1 MKLFL
6 LVAILFKKW
15 AVAKVRLHSKT
26 YLVYMK
32 YLFSVLLFIAMP
44 LVVMAQTKAGGLVFD
59 ESGNPIPFANVVF
72 DGSTEG
78 TITNEDGRF
87 YLQSDN
93 SYDKLK
99 ISFVG
104 FESLIVD
111 LPQRVNYNL
120 EITLKEETANLN
132 EVVIYSGKQSK
143 KNNPAIDI
151 LRKIWANKRS
161 NGLSQF
167 KQYEYDKY
175 EKVEFDLNTIDSALI
190 NRKIFNKM
198 EFIFD
203 QMDTSRITGKT
214 YLPIFINERSS
225 KVYGDNILGKEK
237 EELEGNRNS
246 GFNTNQTLIAFIQEL
261 YNEFNVYDN
270 YLKFFDKSF
279 VSPLSTTGIDSYNY
293 VLADSAYIKNKWCYN
308 IIYYPRRP
316 SELTFKGD
324 FWVNDTTWAIKEINL
339 QVNKS
344 ANINW
349 VKEIYI
355 EQEFEV
361 LNDSVFLMTRDYFL
375 SDFSLRKK
383 EGSRG
388 VYGKRTTLYDN
399 YVFDKQHQE
408 EFYDERVTE
417 YDESVYTKPDEFWS
431 EKRLEPLSKDEK
443 GVYVMLDSLK
453 KVPKFQRL
461 YDAGAV
467 LVSGYYEWDSANLDL
482 GPVFS
487 AFGFNDVE
495 GLRLRMGARTY
506 FDQNDPW
513 RLEGFGAYG
522 FRDDKFKFGISG
534 KVLLDNKAR
543 LILSGGYR
551 QDVEQIAASLTT
563 STDVLGRNL
572 ASSSLVTVGNNNQL
586 TSIKLA
592 NFALEAEFLKNLV
605 IRYDLSYR
613 TLKSASSTFNLD
625 YYTDFSQSEIKS
637 EVKQAEMVISA
648 IFEPGKRTSGYGVE
662 RTTSNEWFP
671 TIFVGYTKGVEGL
684 FQSDFDYEK
693 LQFSYRQPWRMGGLG
708 TFSSTIEAGK
718 TFGEV
723 PLGLLS
729 VIPGN
734 QNLFSI
740 YGTFPQLNYY
750 EFITDTYATLH
761 LEHNFGGR
769 LFGRV
774 PFLRKLNLREI
785 VGFRGAWGSISNENQ
800 LINASDID
808 YIAPNDKPYY
818 EYSFGVGNIFKIL
831 RIDFNFRGNYLDVP
845 DARRFGVTGALEF
858 SF

>member
-1 MKLFL
+1 MKRILILLL
-6 LVAILFKKW
+6 LVLLPVLAIG
-15 AVAKVRLHSKT
+15 
-26 YLVYMK
+26 
-32 YLFSVLLFIAMP
+32 
-44 LVVMAQTKAGGLVFD
+44 QTKAGGIVYD
-59 ESGNPIPFANVVF
+59 DAGSPIPFANVVF
-72 DGSTEG
+72 AGSTEG

-87 YLQSDN
+87 YIQSDAT
-93 SYDKLK
+93 YTGLK
-99 ISFVG
+99 VSFVG
-104 FESLIVD
+104 FQSKEVALPQKVNYDLKITLGEETESLS
-111 LPQRVNYNL
+111 
-120 EITLKEETANLN
+120 
-132 EVVIYSGKQSK
+132 EVVIYTGKQSK

-151 LRKIWANKRS
+151 LRKIWENKRS
-161 NGLSQF
+161 NGLSNV
-167 KQYEYDKY
+167 KQYQYDKY

-190 NRKIFNKM
+190 NSKIFNKM

-246 GFNTNQTLIAFIQEL
+246 GFSTNQTLIAFIQEL
-261 YNEFNVYDN
+261 YNEFNIYDN

-279 VSPLSTTGIDSYNY
+279 VSPLSTTGIDTYNY
-293 VLADSAYIKNKWCYN
+293 VLADSTFIKDKWCYN
-308 IIYYPRRP
+308 IIYYPRR
-316 SELTFKGD
+316 SNELTFKGD

-355 EQEFEV
+355 EQEYDV
-361 LNDSVFLMTRDYFL
+361 LNDSVFLITRDYFL

-388 VYGKRTTLYDN
+388 IYGKRTTLYDN
-399 YVFDKQHQE
+399 YTFDKKLDE
-408 EFYDERVTE
+408 KVYDERVSKYE
-417 YDESVYTKPDEFWS
+417 EDVYTKGDDFWE

-467 LVSGYYEWDSANLDL
+467 LVSGYYEWDKANLDI

-487 AFGFNDVE
+487 ALGFNDVE
-495 GLRLRMGARTY
+495 GLRVRLGARTY

-522 FRDDKFKFGISG
+522 FKDDKFKFGISG
-534 KVLLDNKAR
+534 KILLDNKAR
-543 LILSGGYR
+543 LIVSGGYR
-551 QDVEQIAASLTT
+551 QDIEQIAASLTT

-572 ASSSLVTVGNNNQL
+572 ASSSLVTVGNNDQL
-586 TSIKLA
+586 TSLKLA
-592 NFALEAEFLKNLV
+592 NFAIEAEFLKNLI
-605 IRYDLSYR
+605 IRSDMSYR
-613 TLKSASSTFNLD
+613 TLKSASPTFNLD
-625 YYTDFSQSEIKS
+625 YFTDFSQTEIAS
-637 EVKQAEMVISA
+637 EVKQTEFVLSA

-671 TIFVGYTKGVEGL
+671 TLFLGYTKGVEGL
-684 FQSDFDYEK
+684 FNSDFDYEK

-729 VIPGN
+729 VVPGN

-750 EFITDTYATLH
+750 EFVTDTYATLH

-769 LFGRV
+769 LFGKI
-774 PFLRKLNLREI
+774 PLLKKLNLREI
-785 VGFRGAWGSISNENQ
+785 IGFRGAWGEISNENQ
-800 LINASDID
+800 LINASNIR
-808 YIAPNDKPYY
+808 YIAPDSKPYY
-818 EYSFGVGNIFKIL
+818 EYSFGVGNILKIL

-845 DARRFGVTGALEF
+845 DARKFGVTGALEF

>member
-1 MKLFL
+1 MKRILILLL
-6 LVAILFKKW
+6 LVL
-15 AVAKVRLHSKT
+15 LP
-26 YLVYMK
+26 
-32 YLFSVLLFIAMP
+32 VLTIG
-44 LVVMAQTKAGGLVFD
+44 QTKAGGIVYD
-59 ESGNPIPFANVVF
+59 DAGSPIPFANVVF
-72 DGSTEG
+72 AGSTEG

-87 YLQSDN
+87 YIQSDAT
-93 SYDKLK
+93 YTGLK
-99 ISFVG
+99 VSFVG
-104 FESLIVD
+104 FQSKEVALPQKVNYDLKITLGEETESLS
-111 LPQRVNYNL
+111 
-120 EITLKEETANLN
+120 
-132 EVVIYSGKQSK
+132 EVVIYTGKQSK

-151 LRKIWANKRS
+151 LRKIWENKRS
-161 NGLSQF
+161 NGLSNV
-167 KQYEYDKY
+167 KQYQYDKY

-190 NRKIFNKM
+190 NSKIFNKM

-246 GFNTNQTLIAFIQEL
+246 GFSTNQTLIAFIQEL
-261 YNEFNVYDN
+261 YNEFNIYDN

-279 VSPLSTTGIDSYNY
+279 VSPLSTTGIDTYNY
-293 VLADSAYIKNKWCYN
+293 VLADSTFIKDKWCYN
-308 IIYYPRRP
+308 IIYYPRR
-316 SELTFKGD
+316 SNELTFKGD

-355 EQEFEV
+355 EQEYDV
-361 LNDSVFLMTRDYFL
+361 LNDSVFLITRDYFL

-388 VYGKRTTLYDN
+388 IYGKRTTLYDN
-399 YVFDKQHQE
+399 YTFDKKLDE
-408 EFYDERVTE
+408 KVYDERVSK
-417 YDESVYTKPDEFWS
+417 YDEDVYTKGDDFWE

-467 LVSGYYEWDSANLDL
+467 LVSGYYEWDKANLDI

-487 AFGFNDVE
+487 ALGFNDVE
-495 GLRLRMGARTY
+495 GLRVRLGARTY

-522 FRDDKFKFGISG
+522 FKDDKFKFGISG
-534 KVLLDNKAR
+534 KILLDNKAR
-543 LILSGGYR
+543 LIVSGGYR
-551 QDVEQIAASLTT
+551 QDIEQIAASLTT

-572 ASSSLVTVGNNNQL
+572 ASSSLVTVGNNDQL
-586 TSIKLA
+586 TSLKLA
-592 NFALEAEFLKNLV
+592 NFAIEAEFLKNLI
-605 IRYDLSYR
+605 IRSDMSYR
-613 TLKSASSTFNLD
+613 TLKSASPTFNLD
-625 YYTDFSQSEIKS
+625 YFTDFSQTEIAS
-637 EVKQAEMVISA
+637 EVKQTELVLSA

-671 TIFVGYTKGVEGL
+671 TLYLGYTKGVEGL
-684 FQSDFDYEK
+684 FNSDFDYEK

-708 TFSSTIEAGK
+708 TFSSTIEVGK

-750 EFITDTYATLH
+750 EFVTDTYATLH

-769 LFGRV
+769 LFGKI
-774 PFLRKLNLREI
+774 PLLKKLNLREI
-785 VGFRGAWGSISNENQ
+785 IGFRGAWGEISNENQ
-800 LINASDID
+800 LINASNIR
-808 YIAPNDKPYY
+808 YIAPDSKPYY
-818 EYSFGVGNIFKIL
+818 EYSFGVGNILKIL
-831 RIDFNFRGNYLDVP
+831 RIDFNFRGNYLEVP
-845 DARRFGVTGALEF
+845 DARKFGVTGALEF

>member
-1 MKLFL
+1 MKRILILLL
-6 LVAILFKKW
+6 LVLLPVLAIG
-15 AVAKVRLHSKT
+15 
-26 YLVYMK
+26 
-32 YLFSVLLFIAMP
+32 
-44 LVVMAQTKAGGLVFD
+44 QTKAGGIVYD
-59 ESGNPIPFANVVF
+59 DAGSPIPFANVVF
-72 DGSTEG
+72 AGSTEG

-87 YLQSDN
+87 YIQSDAT
-93 SYDKLK
+93 YTGLK
-99 ISFVG
+99 VSFVG
-104 FESLIVD
+104 FQSKEVALPQKVNYDLKITLGEETESLS
-111 LPQRVNYNL
+111 
-120 EITLKEETANLN
+120 
-132 EVVIYSGKQSK
+132 EVVIYTGKQSK

-151 LRKIWANKRS
+151 LRKIWENKRS
-161 NGLSQF
+161 NGLSNV
-167 KQYEYDKY
+167 KQYQYDKY
-175 EKVEFDLNTIDSALI
+175 EKVEFDLNTIDSTLI
-190 NRKIFNKM
+190 NSKIFNKM

-246 GFNTNQTLIAFIQEL
+246 GFSTNQTLIAFIQEL
-261 YNEFNVYDN
+261 YNEFNIYDN

-279 VSPLSTTGIDSYNY
+279 VSPLSTTGIDTYNY
-293 VLADSAYIKNKWCYN
+293 VLADSTFIKDKWCYN
-308 IIYYPRRP
+308 IIYYPRR
-316 SELTFKGD
+316 SNELTFKGD
-324 FWVNDTTWAIKEINL
+324 FWVNDITWAIKEINL

-355 EQEFEV
+355 EQEYDV
-361 LNDSVFLMTRDYFL
+361 LNDSVFLITRDYFL

-388 VYGKRTTLYDN
+388 IYGKRTTLYDN
-399 YVFDKQHQE
+399 YTFDKKLDE
-408 EFYDERVTE
+408 KVYDERVSKYE
-417 YDESVYTKPDEFWS
+417 EDVYTKGDDFWE

-467 LVSGYYEWDSANLDL
+467 LVSGYYEWDKANLDI

-487 AFGFNDVE
+487 ALGFNDVE
-495 GLRLRMGARTY
+495 GLRLRLGARTY

-522 FRDDKFKFGISG
+522 FKDDKFKFGISG
-534 KVLLDNKAR
+534 KILLDNKAR
-543 LILSGGYR
+543 LIVSGGYR
-551 QDVEQIAASLTT
+551 QDIEQIAASLTT

-572 ASSSLVTVGNNNQL
+572 ASSSLVTVGNNDQL
-586 TSIKLA
+586 TSLKLA
-592 NFALEAEFLKNLV
+592 NFAIEAEFLKNLI
-605 IRYDLSYR
+605 IRSDMSYR
-613 TLKSASSTFNLD
+613 TLKSASPTFNLD
-625 YYTDFSQSEIKS
+625 YFTDFSQTEIAS
-637 EVKQAEMVISA
+637 EVKQTEFVLSA

-671 TIFVGYTKGVEGL
+671 TLFLGYTKGVEGL
-684 FQSDFDYEK
+684 LDSDFDYEK

-750 EFITDTYATLH
+750 EFVTDTYATLH

-769 LFGRV
+769 LFGKI
-774 PFLRKLNLREI
+774 PLLKKLNLREI
-785 VGFRGAWGSISNENQ
+785 IGFRGAWGEISNENQ
-800 LINASDID
+800 LINASNIR
-808 YIAPNDKPYY
+808 YIAPDSKPYY
-818 EYSFGVGNIFKIL
+818 EYSFGVGNILKIL

-845 DARRFGVTGALEF
+845 DARKFGVTGALEF

>member
-1 MKLFL
+1 MKRILILLL
-6 LVAILFKKW
+6 LVLLPVLAIG
-15 AVAKVRLHSKT
+15 
-26 YLVYMK
+26 
-32 YLFSVLLFIAMP
+32 
-44 LVVMAQTKAGGLVFD
+44 QTKAGGIVYD
-59 ESGNPIPFANVVF
+59 DAGSPIPFANVVF
-72 DGSTEG
+72 AGSTEG

-87 YLQSDN
+87 YIQSDAT
-93 SYDKLK
+93 YTGLK
-99 ISFVG
+99 VSFVG
-104 FESLIVD
+104 FQSKEVALPQKVNYDLKITLGEETESLS
-111 LPQRVNYNL
+111 
-120 EITLKEETANLN
+120 
-132 EVVIYSGKQSK
+132 EVVIYTGKQSK

-151 LRKIWANKRS
+151 LRKIWENKRS
-161 NGLSQF
+161 NGLSNV
-167 KQYEYDKY
+167 KQYQYDKY

-190 NRKIFNKM
+190 NSKIFNKM

-246 GFNTNQTLIAFIQEL
+246 GFSTNQTLIAFIQEL
-261 YNEFNVYDN
+261 YNEFNIYDN

-279 VSPLSTTGIDSYNY
+279 VSPLSTTGIDTYNY
-293 VLADSAYIKNKWCYN
+293 VLADSTFIKDKWCYN
-308 IIYYPRRP
+308 IIYYPRR
-316 SELTFKGD
+316 SNELTFKGD

-355 EQEFEV
+355 EQEYDV
-361 LNDSVFLMTRDYFL
+361 LNDSVFLITRDYFL

-388 VYGKRTTLYDN
+388 IYGKRTTLYDN
-399 YVFDKQHQE
+399 YTFDKKLDE
-408 EFYDERVTE
+408 KVYDERVSK
-417 YDESVYTKPDEFWS
+417 YDEDVYTKGDDFWE

-467 LVSGYYEWDSANLDL
+467 LVSGYYEWDKANLDI

-487 AFGFNDVE
+487 ALGFNDVE
-495 GLRLRMGARTY
+495 GLRVRLGARTY

-522 FRDDKFKFGISG
+522 FKDDKFKFGISG
-534 KVLLDNKAR
+534 KILLDNKAR
-543 LILSGGYR
+543 LIVSGGYR
-551 QDVEQIAASLTT
+551 QDIEQIAASLTT

-572 ASSSLVTVGNNNQL
+572 ASSSLVTVGNNDQL
-586 TSIKLA
+586 TSLKLA
-592 NFALEAEFLKNLV
+592 NFAIEAEFLKNLI
-605 IRYDLSYR
+605 IRSDMSYR
-613 TLKSASSTFNLD
+613 TLKSASPTFNLD
-625 YYTDFSQSEIKS
+625 YFTDFSQTEIAS
-637 EVKQAEMVISA
+637 EVKQTELVLSA

-671 TIFVGYTKGVEGL
+671 TLFLGYTKGVEGL
-684 FQSDFDYEK
+684 FNSDFDYEK

-750 EFITDTYATLH
+750 EFVTDTYATLH

-769 LFGRV
+769 LFGKI
-774 PFLRKLNLREI
+774 PLLKKLNLREI
-785 VGFRGAWGSISNENQ
+785 IGFRGAWGEISNENQ
-800 LINASDID
+800 LINASNIR
-808 YIAPNDKPYY
+808 YIAPDSKPYY
-818 EYSFGVGNIFKIL
+818 EYSFGVGNILKIL
-831 RIDFNFRGNYLDVP
+831 RIDFNFRGNYLEVP
-845 DARRFGVTGALEF
+845 DARKFGVTGALEF

>member
-1 MKLFL
+1 MKKILVFIL
-6 LVAILFKKW
+6 LVFIP
-15 AVAKVRLHSKT
+15 
-26 YLVYMK
+26 
-32 YLFSVLLFIAMP
+32 VLTF
-44 LVVMAQTKAGGLVFD
+44 AQTKAGGMVYD
-59 ESGNPIPFANVVF
+59 NAGNPIPFANVVF
-72 DGSTEG
+72 AGSTEG

-87 YLQSDN
+87 YLQSDAT
-93 SYDKLK
+93 YTGLK

-104 FESLIVD
+104 FQSKEVSLAQKVNYDLKITLEEETESLS
-111 LPQRVNYNL
+111 
-120 EITLKEETANLN
+120 
-132 EVVIYSGKQSK
+132 EVVIYSGKQPK

-151 LRKIWANKRS
+151 LRKIWENKRS

-167 KQYEYDKY
+167 KQYQYDKY

-190 NRKIFNKM
+190 NSKIFNKM

-225 KVYGDNILGKEK
+225 KVYGDNILGKKK

-246 GFNTNQTLIAFIQEL
+246 GFSTNQTLIAFIQEL
-261 YNEFNVYDN
+261 YNDFNVYDN

-279 VSPLSTTGIDSYNY
+279 VSPLSTTGIDTYNY
-293 VLADSAYIKNKWCYN
+293 VLADSTFIKDKWCYN
-308 IIYYPRRP
+308 IIYYPRR
-316 SELTFKGD
+316 SNELTFKGD

-355 EQEFEV
+355 EQEFDV
-361 LNDSVFLMTRDYFL
+361 LNDSVFLITRDYFL

-388 VYGKRTTLYDN
+388 IYGKRTTLYDD
-399 YVFDKQHQE
+399 YVFDKKL
-408 EFYDERVTE
+408 
-417 YDESVYTKPDEFWS
+417 DESVYEERVTKYDEDVYTKADEFWE

-467 LVSGYYEWDSANLDL
+467 LVSGYYEWDKANLDI

-487 AFGFNDVE
+487 ALGFNDVE
-495 GLRLRMGARTY
+495 GLRVRLGARTY

-522 FRDDKFKFGISG
+522 FKDDKFKFGISG
-534 KVLLDNKAR
+534 KVLLDSKAR
-543 LILSGGYR
+543 LIVSGGYR
-551 QDVEQIAASLTT
+551 QDVEQIAASLTS

-586 TSIKLA
+586 TAIKLA
-592 NFALEAEFLKNLV
+592 NFALEAEFLKNLI
-605 IRYDLSYR
+605 IRSDISYR
-613 TLKSASSTFNLD
+613 TLKSASPTFNLD
-625 YYTDFSQSEIKS
+625 YYTDFSQNEIES
-637 EVKQAEMVISA
+637 EVKQTEFVLSA

-671 TIFVGYTKGVEGL
+671 TLFLGYTKGVKGL
-684 FQSDFDYEK
+684 FESDFDYER

-718 TFGEV
+718 TFGEI
-723 PLGLLS
+723 PLSLLS
-729 VIPGN
+729 IIPGN

-750 EFITDTYATLH
+750 EFVTDTYATLH

-769 LFGRV
+769 IFGKV
-774 PFLRKLNLREI
+774 PLLKKLNLREI
-785 VGFRGAWGSISNENQ
+785 IGFRGAWGSISDENQ
-800 LINASDID
+800 LINASDIQ
-808 YIAPNDKPYY
+808 YIAPNSKPYY
-818 EYSFGVGNIFKIL
+818 EYSLGVGNILKVL

-845 DARRFGVTGALEF
+845 DARKFGITGALEF

>member
-1 MKLFL
+1 MAASVRNSPKAYLASMKHLFFVFL
-6 LVAILFKKW
+6 ICISPLSILG
-15 AVAKVRLHSKT
+15 
-26 YLVYMK
+26 
-32 YLFSVLLFIAMP
+32 
-44 LVVMAQTKAGGLVFD
+44 QTKAGGLVFD
-59 ESGNPIPFANVVF
+59 EGGNPIPFANVVF
-72 DGSTEG
+72 AGSTEG
-78 TITNEDGRF
+78 TITNEEGRF
-87 YLQSDN
+87 YIQSDLN
-93 SYDKLK
+93 YDQLK
-99 ISFVG
+99 VSFVG
-104 FESLIVD
+104 FQSKTID

-120 EITLKEETANLN
+120 EITLTEETESLS
-132 EVVIYSGKQSK
+132 EVVIYTGKQSK

-167 KQYEYDKY
+167 KHYEYDKY

-190 NRKIFNKM
+190 NSTIFNKM
-198 EFIFD
+198 EFIFE

-225 KVYGDNILGKEK
+225 KVYGDNVLGKEK
-237 EELEGNRNS
+237 EDLQGNRNS

-261 YNEFNVYDN
+261 YNDFNVYDN

-279 VSPLSTTGIDSYNY
+279 VSPLSTTGIDTYNY

-316 SELTFKGD
+316 AELTFKGD

-361 LNDSVFLMTRDYFL
+361 LNDSVFLITRDYFL
-375 SDFSLRKK
+375 SDFALRKK

-388 VYGKRTTLYDN
+388 VYGKRTTLYDD
-399 YVFDKQHQE
+399 YVFDKKHDE
-408 EFYDERVTE
+408 EFYEERVTQ
-417 YDESVYTKPDEFWS
+417 YDESVYTQPDDFWE

-453 KVPKFQRL
+453 KVPKFQRF
-461 YDAGAV
+461 YDAGAM
-467 LVSGYYEWDSANLDL
+467 LVSGYYEWDRANLDI

-495 GLRLRMGARTY
+495 GLRLRLGARTY
-506 FDQNDPW
+506 FGQNDPW
-513 RLEGFGAYG
+513 RLEGFAAYG
-522 FRDDKFKFGISG
+522 FKDDKFKFGLSG
-534 KVLLDNKAR
+534 KLLLDHKTR
-543 LILSGGYR
+543 LIASGGYR

-592 NFALEAEFLKNLV
+592 NFAVEAELFKNLRL
-605 IRYDLSYR
+605 RYDLSYR
-613 TLKSASSTFNLD
+613 TLKSASPTFNLD
-625 YYTDFSQSEIKS
+625 YYTDFSQNEIKS
-637 EVKQAEMVISA
+637 KVKQTEMVVSA
-648 IFEPGKRTSGYGVE
+648 FFEPGKRTSGYGVE
-662 RTTSNEWFP
+662 RTTTNEWFP
-671 TIFVGYTKGVEGL
+671 TIFLGYTKGVEGL

-693 LQFSYRQPWRMGGLG
+693 LQFSYRQPWRMGGFG
-708 TFSSTIEAGK
+708 TFTSVIEGGK
-718 TFGEV
+718 TFGVV
-723 PLGLLS
+723 PLGLMS

-740 YGTFPQLNYY
+740 YGTFPQLNFY

-769 LFGRV
+769 IFGRV

-785 VGFRGAWGSISNENQ
+785 VSFRGAWGSVSDENR
-800 LINASDID
+800 LINASGID
-808 YIAPNDKPYY
+808 YLAPNREPYY
-818 EYSFGVGNIFKIL
+818 EYSFGVGNILKVL
-831 RIDFNFRGNYLDVP
+831 RIDFNFRGNYLDLP
-845 DARRFGVTGALEF
+845 DARSFGITGQLEF

>member
-1 MKLFL
+1 MRQSLNLLLFL
-6 LVAILFKKW
+6 FIP
-15 AVAKVRLHSKT
+15 
-26 YLVYMK
+26 
-32 YLFSVLLFIAMP
+32 VLL
-44 LVVMAQTKAGGLVFD
+44 LGQTKAGGLVFD
-59 ESGNPIPFANVVF
+59 SAGNPVPFANVVF
-72 DGSTEG
+72 AGSSEG

-93 SYDKLK
+93 TYDALK
-99 ISFVG
+99 VTFIG
-104 FESLIVD
+104 FQAKEVS

-120 EITLKEETANLN
+120 EITLEEETESLS
-132 EVVIYSGKQSK
+132 EVVVYSGKQPK

-161 NGLSQF
+161 NGLNQF
-167 KQYEYDKY
+167 DQYAYDKY
-175 EKVEFDLNTIDSALI
+175 EKVEFDLNTIDSSLI
-190 NRKIFNKM
+190 NSKIFNKM

-225 KVYGDNILGKEK
+225 EVFGDNILDKEK
-237 EELEGNRNS
+237 EELKGNRNS
-246 GFNTNQTLIAFIQEL
+246 GFSTNQTLIAFIQEL
-261 YNEFNVYDN
+261 YNEFNIYDN

-279 VSPLSTTGIDSYNY
+279 VSPLSTTGIDTYNY
-293 VLADSAYIKNKWCYN
+293 VLADSSYIKDKWCYN
-308 IIYYPRRP
+308 IIYYPRR
-316 SELTFKGD
+316 SNELTFKGD

-355 EQEFEV
+355 EQEYDV
-361 LNDSVFLMTRDYFL
+361 LNDSVFLITRDYFL
-375 SDFSLRKK
+375 SDFALRKK

-399 YVFDKQHQE
+399 YVFDKPKE
-408 EFYDERVTE
+408 EDFYDERVTR
-417 YDESVYTKPDEFWS
+417 YDESVYTQPDTFWD
-431 EKRLEPLSKDEK
+431 ENRMEPLSKDEK
-443 GVYVMLDSLK
+443 GVYVMLDSLQ
-453 KVPKFQRL
+453 KVPKFQAF
-461 YDAGAV
+461 YSVSSAM
-467 LVSGYYEWDSANLDL
+467 VSGYYEWDKANLDI
-482 GPVFS
+482 GPLFS

-495 GLRLRMGARTY
+495 GLRLRGGARTY

-522 FRDDKFKFGISG
+522 FRDKKFKFGLSG
-534 KVLLDNKAR
+534 KVLLDHKAR
-543 LILSGGYR
+543 LIVSGGYR

-572 ASSSLVTVGNNNQL
+572 ASSSLVTVGNNDQL

-592 NFALEAEFLKNLV
+592 NFAIEAEFLKNLK
-605 IRYDLSYR
+605 IRGDLSYR
-613 TLKSASSTFNLD
+613 TLESASPTFNLD
-625 YYTDFSQSEIKS
+625 YYTDFTQTEVRSD
-637 EVKQAEMVISA
+637 VKQAEIVLSG
-648 IFEPGKRTSGYGVE
+648 IFEPGKHTSGYGVE
-662 RTTSNEWFP
+662 RTVTNEWFP
-671 TIFVGYTKGVEGL
+671 TIYFGYTKGVKGL
-684 FQSDFDYEK
+684 VNSDFDYEK
-693 LQFSYRQPWRMGGLG
+693 LQVSYRQPWRMGGLG

-729 VIPGN
+729 VVPGN

-750 EFITDTYATLH
+750 EFVTDTYATLH

-769 LFGRV
+769 IFGRI

-785 VGFRGAWGSISNENQ
+785 IGFRGAWGSISEENQ
-800 LINASDID
+800 LINASNIE
-808 YIAPNDKPYY
+808 YIAPNDEPYY
-818 EYSFGVGNIFKIL
+818 EYSFGVGNILKVL
-831 RIDFNFRGNYLDVP
+831 RIDFNFRGNYLDTP
-845 DARRFGVTGALEF
+845 DARSFGVTGALEF

>member
-1 MKLFL
+1 MKRILILLL
-6 LVAILFKKW
+6 LVLLPVLAIG
-15 AVAKVRLHSKT
+15 
-26 YLVYMK
+26 
-32 YLFSVLLFIAMP
+32 
-44 LVVMAQTKAGGLVFD
+44 QTKAGGIVYD
-59 ESGNPIPFANVVF
+59 DAGSPIPFANVVF
-72 DGSTEG
+72 AGSTEG

-87 YLQSDN
+87 YIQSDAT
-93 SYDKLK
+93 YTGLK
-99 ISFVG
+99 VSFVG
-104 FESLIVD
+104 FQSKEVALPQKVNYDLKITLGEETESLS
-111 LPQRVNYNL
+111 
-120 EITLKEETANLN
+120 
-132 EVVIYSGKQSK
+132 EVVIYTGKQSK

-151 LRKIWANKRS
+151 LRKIWENKRS
-161 NGLSQF
+161 NGLSNV
-167 KQYEYDKY
+167 KQYQYDKY

-190 NRKIFNKM
+190 NSKIFNKM

-246 GFNTNQTLIAFIQEL
+246 GFSTNQTLIAFIQEL
-261 YNEFNVYDN
+261 YNEFNIYDN

-279 VSPLSTTGIDSYNY
+279 VSPLSTTGIDTYNY
-293 VLADSAYIKNKWCYN
+293 VLADSTFIKDKWCYN
-308 IIYYPRRP
+308 IIYYPRR
-316 SELTFKGD
+316 SNELTFKGD

-355 EQEFEV
+355 EQEYDV
-361 LNDSVFLMTRDYFL
+361 LNDSVFLITRDYFL

-388 VYGKRTTLYDN
+388 IYGKRTTLYDN
-399 YVFDKQHQE
+399 YTFDKKLDE
-408 EFYDERVTE
+408 KVYDERVSKYE
-417 YDESVYTKPDEFWS
+417 EDVYTKGDDFWE

-467 LVSGYYEWDSANLDL
+467 LVSGYYEWDKANLDI

-487 AFGFNDVE
+487 ALGFNDVE
-495 GLRLRMGARTY
+495 GLRVRLGARTY

-522 FRDDKFKFGISG
+522 FKDDKFKFGISG
-534 KVLLDNKAR
+534 KILLDNKAR
-543 LILSGGYR
+543 LIVSGGYR
-551 QDVEQIAASLTT
+551 QDIEQIAASLTT

-572 ASSSLVTVGNNNQL
+572 ASSSLVTVGNNDQL
-586 TSIKLA
+586 TSLKLA
-592 NFALEAEFLKNLV
+592 NFAIEAEFLKNLI
-605 IRYDLSYR
+605 IRSDMSYR
-613 TLKSASSTFNLD
+613 TLKSASPTFNLD
-625 YYTDFSQSEIKS
+625 YFTDLSQTEIAS
-637 EVKQAEMVISA
+637 EVKQTEFVLSA

-671 TIFVGYTKGVEGL
+671 TLFLGYTKGVEGL
-684 FQSDFDYEK
+684 LDSDFDYEK

-750 EFITDTYATLH
+750 EFVTDTYATLH

-769 LFGRV
+769 LFGKI
-774 PFLRKLNLREI
+774 PLLKKLNLREI
-785 VGFRGAWGSISNENQ
+785 IGFRGAWGEISNENQ
-800 LINASDID
+800 LINASNIR
-808 YIAPNDKPYY
+808 YIAPDSKPYY
-818 EYSFGVGNIFKIL
+818 EYSFGVGNILKIL

-845 DARRFGVTGALEF
+845 DARKFGVTGALEF

>member
-1 MKLFL
+1 MKR
-6 LVAILFKKW
+6 II
-15 AVAKVRLHSKT
+15 
-26 YLVYMK
+26 
-32 YLFSVLLFIAMP
+32 VLLILALIP
-44 LVVMAQTKAGGLVFD
+44 VLTYSQTKAGGMVYD
-59 ESGNPIPFANVVF
+59 DAGNPIPFANVVF
-72 DGSTEG
+72 AGSTEG

-87 YLQSDN
+87 YLQSDAT
-93 SYDKLK
+93 YTGLK
-99 ISFVG
+99 VSFVG
-104 FESLIVD
+104 FQSKAVELPQKVNYDLKITLEEETESLS
-111 LPQRVNYNL
+111 
-120 EITLKEETANLN
+120 
-132 EVVIYSGKQSK
+132 EVVIYTGKQPK

-151 LRKIWANKRS
+151 LRKIWENKRS

-167 KQYEYDKY
+167 KQYQFDKY

-190 NRKIFNKM
+190 NSKIFNKM

-225 KVYGDNILGKEK
+225 KVFGDNELGKEK

-246 GFNTNQTLIAFIQEL
+246 GFSTNQTLIAFIQEL
-261 YNEFNVYDN
+261 YNDFNIYDN

-279 VSPLSTTGIDSYNY
+279 VSPLSTTGIDTYNY
-293 VLADSAYIKNKWCYN
+293 VLADSTFIKDKWCYN
-308 IIYYPRRP
+308 IIYYPRR
-316 SELTFKGD
+316 SNELTFKGD

-355 EQEFEV
+355 EQEYDV
-361 LNDSVFLMTRDYFL
+361 LNDSVFLITRDYFL

-388 VYGKRTTLYDN
+388 IYGKRTTLYDD
-399 YVFDKQHQE
+399 YVFDKKLDE
-408 EFYDERVTE
+408 KIYEERVTK
-417 YDESVYTKPDEFWS
+417 YDENVYTKTDEFWE

-467 LVSGYYEWDSANLDL
+467 LVSGYYEWDQANLDI

-495 GLRLRMGARTY
+495 GLRLRLGARTY

-522 FRDDKFKFGISG
+522 FKDDKFKFGISG
-534 KVLLDNKAR
+534 KVLLDSKAR
-543 LILSGGYR
+543 LIVSGGYR

-572 ASSSLVTVGNNNQL
+572 ASSSLVTVGNNDQL

-592 NFALEAEFLKNLV
+592 NFAIEAEFLKNLI
-605 IRYDLSYR
+605 IRSDISYR
-613 TLKSASSTFNLD
+613 TLKSASPTFNLD
-625 YYTDFSQSEIKS
+625 YYTDFSQTAVES
-637 EVKQAEMVISA
+637 EVKQTEFVVSA

-671 TIFVGYTKGVEGL
+671 TLFLGYTKGVEGL
-684 FQSDFDYEK
+684 FDSDFDYEK

-708 TFSSTIEAGK
+708 TFSSTIEAGT

-723 PLGLLS
+723 PLSLLS
-729 VIPGN
+729 IIPGN

-750 EFITDTYATLH
+750 EFVTDTYATLH

-769 LFGRV
+769 IFGKI
-774 PFLRKLNLREI
+774 PFLKKLNLREI
-785 VGFRGAWGSISNENQ
+785 IGFRGAWGQISDENQ
-800 LINASDID
+800 RINASNIQ
-808 YIAPNDKPYY
+808 YIAPDSKPYY
-818 EYSFGVGNIFKIL
+818 EYSVGVGNILKIL

-845 DARRFGVTGALEF
+845 DARKFGVTGALEF

>member
-1 MKLFL
+1 MKR
-6 LVAILFKKW
+6 II
-15 AVAKVRLHSKT
+15 
-26 YLVYMK
+26 
-32 YLFSVLLFIAMP
+32 VLLILALIP
-44 LVVMAQTKAGGLVFD
+44 VLTYSQTKAGGMVYD
-59 ESGNPIPFANVVF
+59 DAGNPIPFANVVF
-72 DGSTEG
+72 AGSTEG

-87 YLQSDN
+87 YLQSDAT
-93 SYDKLK
+93 YTGLK
-99 ISFVG
+99 VSFVG
-104 FESLIVD
+104 FQSKAVELSQKVNYDLKITLEEETESLS
-111 LPQRVNYNL
+111 
-120 EITLKEETANLN
+120 
-132 EVVIYSGKQSK
+132 EVVIYTGKQPK

-151 LRKIWANKRS
+151 LRKIWENKRS

-167 KQYEYDKY
+167 KQYQFDKY

-190 NRKIFNKM
+190 NSKIFNKM

-225 KVYGDNILGKEK
+225 KVFGDNELGKEK

-246 GFNTNQTLIAFIQEL
+246 GFSTNQTLIAFIQEL
-261 YNEFNVYDN
+261 YNEFNIYDN

-279 VSPLSTTGIDSYNY
+279 VSPLSTTGIDTYNY
-293 VLADSAYIKNKWCYN
+293 VLADSTFIKDKWCYN
-308 IIYYPRRP
+308 IIYYPRR
-316 SELTFKGD
+316 SNELTFKGD

-355 EQEFEV
+355 EQEYDV
-361 LNDSVFLMTRDYFL
+361 LNDSVFLITRDYFL

-388 VYGKRTTLYDN
+388 IYGKRTTLYDD
-399 YVFDKQHQE
+399 YVFDKQLDE
-408 EFYDERVTE
+408 KIYEERVTK
-417 YDESVYTKPDEFWS
+417 YDENVYTKTDEFWE

-467 LVSGYYEWDSANLDL
+467 LVSGYYEWDQANLDI

-495 GLRLRMGARTY
+495 GLRLRLGARTY

-522 FRDDKFKFGISG
+522 FKDDKFKFGISG
-534 KVLLDNKAR
+534 KVLLDSKAR
-543 LILSGGYR
+543 LIVSGGYR
-551 QDVEQIAASLTT
+551 QDIEQIAASLTT

-572 ASSSLVTVGNNNQL
+572 ASSSLVTVGNNDQL

-592 NFALEAEFLKNLV
+592 NFAIEAEFLKNLI
-605 IRYDLSYR
+605 IRSDISYR
-613 TLKSASSTFNLD
+613 TLKSASPTFNLD
-625 YYTDFSQSEIKS
+625 YYTDFSQTAVAS
-637 EVKQAEMVISA
+637 EVKQTEFVLSA

-671 TIFVGYTKGVEGL
+671 SLFLGYTKGVEGL
-684 FQSDFDYEK
+684 FDSDFDYEK

-708 TFSSTIEAGK
+708 TFSSTIEAGT

-723 PLGLLS
+723 PLSLLS
-729 VIPGN
+729 IIPGN

-750 EFITDTYATLH
+750 EFVTDTYATLH

-769 LFGRV
+769 IFGKI
-774 PFLRKLNLREI
+774 PFLKKLNLREI
-785 VGFRGAWGSISNENQ
+785 IGFRGAWGQISDENQ
-800 LINASDID
+800 RINASNIQ
-808 YIAPNDKPYY
+808 YIAPDSKPYY
-818 EYSFGVGNIFKIL
+818 EYSVGVGNILKIL

-845 DARRFGVTGALEF
+845 DARKFGVTGALEF

>member
-1 MKLFL
+1 MKRILILLL
-6 LVAILFKKW
+6 LVLLPVLAIG
-15 AVAKVRLHSKT
+15 
-26 YLVYMK
+26 
-32 YLFSVLLFIAMP
+32 
-44 LVVMAQTKAGGLVFD
+44 QTKAGGIVYD
-59 ESGNPIPFANVVF
+59 DAGSPIPFANVVF
-72 DGSTEG
+72 AGSTEG

-87 YLQSDN
+87 YIQSDAT
-93 SYDKLK
+93 YTGLK
-99 ISFVG
+99 VSFVG
-104 FESLIVD
+104 FQSKEVALPQKVNYDLKITLGEETESLS
-111 LPQRVNYNL
+111 
-120 EITLKEETANLN
+120 
-132 EVVIYSGKQSK
+132 EVVIYTGKQSK

-151 LRKIWANKRS
+151 LRKIWENKRS
-161 NGLSQF
+161 NGLSNV
-167 KQYEYDKY
+167 KQYQYDKY

-190 NRKIFNKM
+190 NSKIFNKM

-246 GFNTNQTLIAFIQEL
+246 GFSTNQTLIAFIQEL
-261 YNEFNVYDN
+261 YNEFNIYDN

-279 VSPLSTTGIDSYNY
+279 VSPLSTTGIDTYNY
-293 VLADSAYIKNKWCYN
+293 VLADSTFIKDKWCYN
-308 IIYYPRRP
+308 IIYYPRR
-316 SELTFKGD
+316 SNELTFKGD

-355 EQEFEV
+355 EQEYDV
-361 LNDSVFLMTRDYFL
+361 LNDSVFLITRDYFL

-388 VYGKRTTLYDN
+388 IYGKRTTLYDN
-399 YVFDKQHQE
+399 YTFDKKLDE
-408 EFYDERVTE
+408 KVYDERVSKYE
-417 YDESVYTKPDEFWS
+417 EDVYTKGDDFWE

-467 LVSGYYEWDSANLDL
+467 LVSGYYEWDKANLDI

-487 AFGFNDVE
+487 ALGFNDVE
-495 GLRLRMGARTY
+495 GLRVRLGARTY

-522 FRDDKFKFGISG
+522 FKDDKFKFGISG
-534 KVLLDNKAR
+534 KILLDNKAR
-543 LILSGGYR
+543 LIVSGGYR
-551 QDVEQIAASLTT
+551 QDIEQIAASLTT

-572 ASSSLVTVGNNNQL
+572 ASSSLVTVGNNDQL
-586 TSIKLA
+586 TSLKLA
-592 NFALEAEFLKNLV
+592 NFAIEAEFLKNLI
-605 IRYDLSYR
+605 IRSDMSYR
-613 TLKSASSTFNLD
+613 TLKSASPTFNLD
-625 YYTDFSQSEIKS
+625 YFTDFSQTEIAS
-637 EVKQAEMVISA
+637 EVKQTEFVLSA

-671 TIFVGYTKGVEGL
+671 TLFLGYTKGVEGL
-684 FQSDFDYEK
+684 FDSDFDYEK

-750 EFITDTYATLH
+750 EFVTDTYATLH

-769 LFGRV
+769 LFGKI
-774 PFLRKLNLREI
+774 PLLKKLNLREI
-785 VGFRGAWGSISNENQ
+785 IGFRGAWGEISNENQ
-800 LINASDID
+800 LINASNIR
-808 YIAPNDKPYY
+808 YIAPDSKPYY
-818 EYSFGVGNIFKIL
+818 EYSFGVGNILKIL

-845 DARRFGVTGALEF
+845 DARKFGVTGALEF

>member
-1 MKLFL
+1 MKRILILLL
-6 LVAILFKKW
+6 LVL
-15 AVAKVRLHSKT
+15 LP
-26 YLVYMK
+26 
-32 YLFSVLLFIAMP
+32 VLTIG
-44 LVVMAQTKAGGLVFD
+44 QTKAGGIVYD
-59 ESGNPIPFANVVF
+59 DAGSPIPFANVVF
-72 DGSTEG
+72 AGSTEG

-87 YLQSDN
+87 YIQSDAT
-93 SYDKLK
+93 YTGLK
-99 ISFVG
+99 VSFVG
-104 FESLIVD
+104 FQSKEVALPQKVNYDLKITLGEETESLS
-111 LPQRVNYNL
+111 
-120 EITLKEETANLN
+120 
-132 EVVIYSGKQSK
+132 EVVIYTGKQSK

-151 LRKIWANKRS
+151 LRKIWENKRS
-161 NGLSQF
+161 NGLSNV
-167 KQYEYDKY
+167 KQYQYDKY

-190 NRKIFNKM
+190 NSKIFNKM

-246 GFNTNQTLIAFIQEL
+246 GFSTNQTLIAFIQEL
-261 YNEFNVYDN
+261 YNEFNIYDN

-279 VSPLSTTGIDSYNY
+279 VSPLSTTGIDTYNY
-293 VLADSAYIKNKWCYN
+293 VLADSTFIKDKWCYN
-308 IIYYPRRP
+308 IIYYPRR
-316 SELTFKGD
+316 SNELTFKGD

-355 EQEFEV
+355 EQEYDV
-361 LNDSVFLMTRDYFL
+361 LNDSVFLITRDYFL

-388 VYGKRTTLYDN
+388 IYGKRTTLYDN
-399 YVFDKQHQE
+399 YTFDKKLDE
-408 EFYDERVTE
+408 KVYDERVSK
-417 YDESVYTKPDEFWS
+417 YDEDVYTKGDDFWE

-467 LVSGYYEWDSANLDL
+467 LVSGYYEWDKANLDI

-487 AFGFNDVE
+487 ALGFNDVE
-495 GLRLRMGARTY
+495 GLRVRLGARTY

-522 FRDDKFKFGISG
+522 FKDDKFKFGISG
-534 KVLLDNKAR
+534 KILLDNKAR
-543 LILSGGYR
+543 LIVSGGYR
-551 QDVEQIAASLTT
+551 QDIEQIAASLTT

-572 ASSSLVTVGNNNQL
+572 ASSSLVTVGNNDQL
-586 TSIKLA
+586 TSLKLA
-592 NFALEAEFLKNLV
+592 NFAIEAEFLKNLI
-605 IRYDLSYR
+605 IRSDMSYR
-613 TLKSASSTFNLD
+613 TLKSASPTFNLD
-625 YYTDFSQSEIKS
+625 YFTDFSQTEIAS
-637 EVKQAEMVISA
+637 EVKQTELVLSA

-671 TIFVGYTKGVEGL
+671 TLFLGYTKGVEGL
-684 FQSDFDYEK
+684 FNSDFDYEK

-750 EFITDTYATLH
+750 EFVTDTYATLH

-769 LFGRV
+769 LFGKI
-774 PFLRKLNLREI
+774 PLLKKLNLREI
-785 VGFRGAWGSISNENQ
+785 IGFRGAWGEISNENQ
-800 LINASDID
+800 LINASNIR
-808 YIAPNDKPYY
+808 YIAPDSKPYY
-818 EYSFGVGNIFKIL
+818 EYSFGVGNILKIL
-831 RIDFNFRGNYLDVP
+831 RIDFNFRGNYLEVP
-845 DARRFGVTGALEF
+845 DARKFGVTGALEF

>member
-1 MKLFL
+1 MKQLFVPFLLFL
-6 LVAILFKKW
+6 LP
-15 AVAKVRLHSKT
+15 
-26 YLVYMK
+26 
-32 YLFSVLLFIAMP
+32 LLTQ
-44 LVVMAQTKAGGLVFD
+44 AQTKAGGLVFD
-59 ESGNPIPFANVVF
+59 ESGNPVPFANVVF
-72 DGSTEG
+72 AGSTEG

-93 SYDKLK
+93 TYDGLK
-99 ISFVG
+99 VTFVG
-104 FESLIVD
+104 FQAKEVS
-111 LPQRVNYNL
+111 LPQKVNYNL
-120 EITLKEETANLN
+120 EITLQEETESLN
-132 EVVIYSGKQSK
+132 EVVIYTGKQPK

-161 NGLSQF
+161 NGLSLVD
-167 KQYEYDKY
+167 QYQYDKY

-190 NRKIFNKM
+190 NSKIFNKM

-225 KVYGDNILGKEK
+225 QVFGDNILGKEK

-246 GFNTNQTLIAFIQEL
+246 GFSTNQTLIAFIQEL
-261 YNEFNVYDN
+261 YNDFNVYDN

-279 VSPLSTTGIDSYNY
+279 VSPLSTTGIDTYNY
-293 VLADSAYIKNKWCYN
+293 VLSDSAYIENKWCYN
-308 IIYYPRRP
+308 IIYYPRR
-316 SELTFKGD
+316 SNELTFKGD
-324 FWVNDTTWAIKEINL
+324 FWVNDTTWAIKDINL

-355 EQEFEV
+355 EQEFDV
-361 LNDSVFLMTRDYFL
+361 LNDSLFLITRDYFL
-375 SDFSLRKK
+375 SDFALRKK

-388 VYGKRTTLYDN
+388 VYGKRTTLYDD
-399 YVFDKQHQE
+399 YKFDKPLDE
-408 EFYDERVTE
+408 SFYDERVTRYE
-417 YDESVYTKPDEFWS
+417 EDVYTKPDEFW
-431 EKRLEPLSKDEK
+431 EQKRLEPLSKDEK

-453 KVPKFQRL
+453 KVPKFQRF
-461 YDAGAV
+461 YDVGSV
-467 LVSGYYEWDSANLDL
+467 LVSGYYEWDQANLDI

-495 GLRLRMGARTY
+495 GLRIRGGARTY

-513 RLEGFGAYG
+513 RIEGFGAYG
-522 FRDDKFKFGISG
+522 FKDKKFKFGLSG
-534 KVLLDNKAR
+534 KALLDHKAR

-592 NFALEAEFLKNLV
+592 NFAIEAEFLKNLV
-605 IRYDLSYR
+605 VRSDMSYR
-613 TLKSASSTFNLD
+613 TLKSASPTFNLD
-625 YYTDFSQSEIKS
+625 YYTDFTQTETKS
-637 EVKQAEMVISA
+637 EVKQAEFVLSA
-648 IFEPGKRTSGYGVE
+648 IYEPGKRTSGYGVE
-662 RTTSNEWFP
+662 RTVTNEWFP
-671 TIFVGYTKGVEGL
+671 TIYFGYTKGVEGL
-684 FQSDFDYEK
+684 LDSDFDYEK
-693 LQFSYRQPWRMGGLG
+693 LQISYRQPWRMGGLG

-729 VIPGN
+729 VVPGN

-769 LFGRV
+769 IFGRI
-774 PFLRKLNLREI
+774 PFLKKLNLREI
-785 VGFRGAWGSISNENQ
+785 IGFRGAWGSISDENQ
-800 LINASDID
+800 RINATNIE
-808 YIAPNDKPYY
+808 YIAPNKKPYY
-818 EYSFGVGNIFKIL
+818 EYSVGVGNILKVL
-831 RIDFNFRGNYLDVP
+831 RIDFNFRGNYLDTP
-845 DARRFGVTGALEF
+845 DARKFGVTGALEF

>member
-1 MKLFL
+1 MKRILILLL
-6 LVAILFKKW
+6 LVLLPVLAIG
-15 AVAKVRLHSKT
+15 
-26 YLVYMK
+26 
-32 YLFSVLLFIAMP
+32 
-44 LVVMAQTKAGGLVFD
+44 QTKAGGIVYD
-59 ESGNPIPFANVVF
+59 DAGSPIPFANVVF
-72 DGSTEG
+72 AGSTEG

-87 YLQSDN
+87 YIQSDAT
-93 SYDKLK
+93 YTGLK
-99 ISFVG
+99 VSFVG
-104 FESLIVD
+104 FQSKEVALPQKVNYDLKITLGEETESLS
-111 LPQRVNYNL
+111 
-120 EITLKEETANLN
+120 
-132 EVVIYSGKQSK
+132 EVVIYTGKQSK

-151 LRKIWANKRS
+151 LRKIWENKRS
-161 NGLSQF
+161 NGLSNV
-167 KQYEYDKY
+167 KQYQYDKY

-190 NRKIFNKM
+190 NSKIFNKM

-246 GFNTNQTLIAFIQEL
+246 GFSTNQTLIAFIQEL
-261 YNEFNVYDN
+261 YNEFNIYDN

-279 VSPLSTTGIDSYNY
+279 VSPLSTTGIDTYNY
-293 VLADSAYIKNKWCYN
+293 VLADSTFIKDKWCYN
-308 IIYYPRRP
+308 IIYYPRR
-316 SELTFKGD
+316 SNELTFKGD

-355 EQEFEV
+355 EQEYDV
-361 LNDSVFLMTRDYFL
+361 LNDSVFLITRDYFL

-388 VYGKRTTLYDN
+388 IYGKRTTLYDN
-399 YVFDKQHQE
+399 YTFDKKLDE
-408 EFYDERVTE
+408 KVYDERVSKYE
-417 YDESVYTKPDEFWS
+417 EDVYTKGDDFWE

-467 LVSGYYEWDSANLDL
+467 LVSGYYEWDKANLDI

-487 AFGFNDVE
+487 ALGFNDVE
-495 GLRLRMGARTY
+495 GLRVRLGARTY

-522 FRDDKFKFGISG
+522 FKDDKFKFGISG
-534 KVLLDNKAR
+534 KILLDNKAR
-543 LILSGGYR
+543 LIVSGGYR
-551 QDVEQIAASLTT
+551 QDIEQIAASLTT

-572 ASSSLVTVGNNNQL
+572 ASSSLVTVGNNDQL
-586 TSIKLA
+586 TSLKLA
-592 NFALEAEFLKNLV
+592 NFAIEAEFLKNLI
-605 IRYDLSYR
+605 IRSDMSYR
-613 TLKSASSTFNLD
+613 TLKSASPTFNLD
-625 YYTDFSQSEIKS
+625 YFTDFSQTEIAS
-637 EVKQAEMVISA
+637 EVKQTEFVLSA

-671 TIFVGYTKGVEGL
+671 TLFLGYTKGVEGL
-684 FQSDFDYEK
+684 FDSDFDYEK

-729 VIPGN
+729 VVPGN

-750 EFITDTYATLH
+750 EFVTDTYATLH

-769 LFGRV
+769 LFGKI
-774 PFLRKLNLREI
+774 PLLKKLNLREI
-785 VGFRGAWGSISNENQ
+785 IGFRGAWGEISNENQ
-800 LINASDID
+800 LINASNIR
-808 YIAPNDKPYY
+808 YIAPDSKPYY
-818 EYSFGVGNIFKIL
+818 EYSFGVGNILKIL

-845 DARRFGVTGALEF
+845 DARKFGVTGALEF

>member
-1 MKLFL
+1 MKRILILLL
-6 LVAILFKKW
+6 LVLLPVLAIG
-15 AVAKVRLHSKT
+15 
-26 YLVYMK
+26 
-32 YLFSVLLFIAMP
+32 
-44 LVVMAQTKAGGLVFD
+44 QTKAGGIVYD
-59 ESGNPIPFANVVF
+59 DAGSPIPFANVVF
-72 DGSTEG
+72 AGSTEG

-87 YLQSDN
+87 YIQSDAT
-93 SYDKLK
+93 YTGLK
-99 ISFVG
+99 VSFVG
-104 FESLIVD
+104 FQSKEVALPQKVNYDLKITLGEETESLS
-111 LPQRVNYNL
+111 
-120 EITLKEETANLN
+120 
-132 EVVIYSGKQSK
+132 EVVIYTGKQSK

-151 LRKIWANKRS
+151 LRKIWENKRS
-161 NGLSQF
+161 NGLSNV
-167 KQYEYDKY
+167 KQYQYDKY

-190 NRKIFNKM
+190 NSKIFNKM

-246 GFNTNQTLIAFIQEL
+246 GFSTNQTLIAFIQEL
-261 YNEFNVYDN
+261 YNEFNIYDN

-279 VSPLSTTGIDSYNY
+279 VSPLSTTGIDTYNY
-293 VLADSAYIKNKWCYN
+293 VLADSTFIKDKWCYN
-308 IIYYPRRP
+308 IIYYPRR
-316 SELTFKGD
+316 SNELTFKGD

-355 EQEFEV
+355 EQEYDV
-361 LNDSVFLMTRDYFL
+361 LNDSVFLITRDYFL

-388 VYGKRTTLYDN
+388 IYGKRTTLYDN
-399 YVFDKQHQE
+399 YTFDKKLDE
-408 EFYDERVTE
+408 KVYDERVSKYE
-417 YDESVYTKPDEFWS
+417 EDVYTKGDDFWE

-467 LVSGYYEWDSANLDL
+467 LVSGYYEWDKANLDI

-487 AFGFNDVE
+487 ALGFNDVE
-495 GLRLRMGARTY
+495 GLRVRLGARTY

-522 FRDDKFKFGISG
+522 FKDDKFKFGISG
-534 KVLLDNKAR
+534 KILLDNKAR
-543 LILSGGYR
+543 LIVSGGYR
-551 QDVEQIAASLTT
+551 QDIEQIAASLTT

-572 ASSSLVTVGNNNQL
+572 ASSSLVTVGNNDQL
-586 TSIKLA
+586 TSLKLA
-592 NFALEAEFLKNLV
+592 NFAIEAEFLKNLI
-605 IRYDLSYR
+605 IRSDMSYR
-613 TLKSASSTFNLD
+613 TLKSASPTFNLD
-625 YYTDFSQSEIKS
+625 YFTDFSQTEIAS
-637 EVKQAEMVISA
+637 EVKQTEFVLSA

-671 TIFVGYTKGVEGL
+671 TLFLGYTKGVEGL
-684 FQSDFDYEK
+684 FDSDFDYEK

-750 EFITDTYATLH
+750 EFVTDTYATLH

-769 LFGRV
+769 LFGKI
-774 PFLRKLNLREI
+774 PLLKKLNLREI
-785 VGFRGAWGSISNENQ
+785 IGFRGAWGEISNENQ
-800 LINASDID
+800 LINASNMR
-808 YIAPNDKPYY
+808 YIAPDSKPYY
-818 EYSFGVGNIFKIL
+818 EYSFGVGNILKIL

-845 DARRFGVTGALEF
+845 DARKFGVTGALEF

>member
-1 MKLFL
+1 MKRILILLL
-6 LVAILFKKW
+6 LVLLPVLAIG
-15 AVAKVRLHSKT
+15 
-26 YLVYMK
+26 
-32 YLFSVLLFIAMP
+32 
-44 LVVMAQTKAGGLVFD
+44 QTKAGGIVYD
-59 ESGNPIPFANVVF
+59 DAGSPIPFANVVF
-72 DGSTEG
+72 AGSTEG

-87 YLQSDN
+87 YIQSDAT
-93 SYDKLK
+93 YTGLK
-99 ISFVG
+99 VSFVG
-104 FESLIVD
+104 FQSKEVALPQKVNYDLKITLGEETESLS
-111 LPQRVNYNL
+111 
-120 EITLKEETANLN
+120 
-132 EVVIYSGKQSK
+132 EVVIYTGKQSK

-151 LRKIWANKRS
+151 LRKIWENKRS
-161 NGLSQF
+161 NGLSNV
-167 KQYEYDKY
+167 KQYQYDKY
-175 EKVEFDLNTIDSALI
+175 EKVEFDLNTIDSTLI
-190 NRKIFNKM
+190 NSKIFNKM

-246 GFNTNQTLIAFIQEL
+246 GFSTNQTLIAFIQEL
-261 YNEFNVYDN
+261 YNEFNIYDN

-279 VSPLSTTGIDSYNY
+279 VSPLSTTGIDTYNY
-293 VLADSAYIKNKWCYN
+293 VLADSTFIKDKWCYN
-308 IIYYPRRP
+308 IIYYPRR
-316 SELTFKGD
+316 SNELTFKGD
-324 FWVNDTTWAIKEINL
+324 FWVNDTTWAIKQINL

-355 EQEFEV
+355 EQEYDV
-361 LNDSVFLMTRDYFL
+361 LNDSVFLITRDYFL

-388 VYGKRTTLYDN
+388 IYGKRTTLYDN
-399 YVFDKQHQE
+399 YTFDKKLDE
-408 EFYDERVTE
+408 KVYDERVSKYE
-417 YDESVYTKPDEFWS
+417 EDVYTKGDDFWE

-467 LVSGYYEWDSANLDL
+467 LVSGYYEWDKANLDI

-487 AFGFNDVE
+487 ALGFNDVE
-495 GLRLRMGARTY
+495 GLRVRLGARTY

-522 FRDDKFKFGISG
+522 FKDDKFKFGISG
-534 KVLLDNKAR
+534 KILLDNKAR
-543 LILSGGYR
+543 LIVSGGYR
-551 QDVEQIAASLTT
+551 QDIEQIAASLTT

-572 ASSSLVTVGNNNQL
+572 ASSSLVTVGNNDQL
-586 TSIKLA
+586 TSLKLA
-592 NFALEAEFLKNLV
+592 NFAIEAEFLKNLI
-605 IRYDLSYR
+605 IRSDMSYR
-613 TLKSASSTFNLD
+613 TLKSASPTFNLD
-625 YYTDFSQSEIKS
+625 YFTDFSQTEIAS
-637 EVKQAEMVISA
+637 EVKQTEFVLSA

-671 TIFVGYTKGVEGL
+671 TLFLGYTKGVEGL
-684 FQSDFDYEK
+684 LDSDFDYEK

-750 EFITDTYATLH
+750 EFVTDTYATLH

-769 LFGRV
+769 LFGKI
-774 PFLRKLNLREI
+774 PLLKKLNLREI
-785 VGFRGAWGSISNENQ
+785 IGFRGAWGEISNENQ
-800 LINASDID
+800 LINASNIR
-808 YIAPNDKPYY
+808 YIAPDSKPYY
-818 EYSFGVGNIFKIL
+818 EYSFGVGNILKIL

-845 DARRFGVTGALEF
+845 DARKFGVTGALEF